1 MLRTEHIRG
10 GERWGPPH
18 SLPLQYR
25 ASTALAGW
33 GHVPSPVP
41 PQRAEVTGGAAHVPP
56 PLQWSRAS
64 IDGIAAAQ
72 PAASAKSGVEKCV
85 PGPPGPGSE
94 VNGPR
99 AGRRAGARRRRRGA
113 ARCGPRA
120 GQCPGGGAA
129 RGCSGVKAA
138 TAAVVEERGSR
149 RSEPGPRGR
158 GAERRGAGCVPGR
171 PPAAAPRARRA
182 ERRRAGPRAGPRR
195 PEPARGTILQGVSA
209 EGREK
214 LGGAGVLARDRL
226 TGLKNAGEGGGAWY
240 EIAASVC
247 CKSQQNQ
254 AGERA

>member
-1 MLRTEHIRG
+1 MIAEGAAHRAHPG

-18 SLPLQYR
+18 SLPLQCR

-56 PLQWSRAS
+56 PLRWSRAS

-72 PAASAKSGVEKCV
+72 PAASAKSGVEKCD
-85 PGPPGPGSE
+85 PSPPGPGSE

-129 RGCSGVKAA
+129 RKRSGVKEA
-138 TAAVVEERGSR
+138 TATV
-149 RSEPGPRGR
+149 
-158 GAERRGAGCVPGR
+158 
-171 PPAAAPRARRA
+171 
-182 ERRRAGPRAGPRR
+182 
-195 PEPARGTILQGVSA
+195 
-209 EGREK
+209 
-214 LGGAGVLARDRL
+214 D
-226 TGLKNAGEGGGAWY
+226 EGGGAG
-240 EIAASVC
+240 EASRAHGAEERSGEARAACRGDPRRRRRAPAERSVDGPARGPARED
-247 CKSQQNQ
+247 QLRDE
-254 AGERA
+254 ERS